1 MSLKLYDNDLSVESI
16 FSDMKTAHSVLRIFQ
31 KQMRCRIHLH
41 LATYFVWQSCKIFY
55 NSLHLIQS
63 QNSSAYGWKIVNYL
77 YQAWLLLDYFF
88 TIIVLKTSWF
98 SLKKNLTSLFLMSK
112 YVRNAMIQ
120 ILKKVFLTDF
130 VISGCSF
137 LETSKRNGD
146 ENWNVSE
153 LLSFDTYGFL
163 IH

>member
-63 QNSSAYGWKIVNYL
+63 QNASAYGWKIVNYL
-77 YQAWLLLDYFF
+77 YQAWLFLYNNGIKNLLIQF
-88 TIIVLKTSWF
+88 KR
-98 SLKKNLTSLFLMSK
+98 KNLTSLFLKSK

-146 ENWNVSE
+146 EN
-153 LLSFDTYGFL
+153 
-163 IH
+163 

>member
-1 MSLKLYDNDLSVESI
+1 MDTLCVENFSKIDEVQNTSALSNIFCLTKLQNIL
-16 FSDMKTAHSVLRIFQ
+16 Q
-31 KQMRCRIHLH
+31 
-41 LATYFVWQSCKIFY
+41 
-55 NSLHLIQS
+55 QS

-77 YQAWLLLDYFF
+77 YQAWLFLYNNGIKNLLIQF
-88 TIIVLKTSWF
+88 KR
-98 SLKKNLTSLFLMSK
+98 KNLTSLFLMSK

-120 ILKKVFLTDF
+120 RLKKVFLTDF

-163 IH
+163 IHYVIFMYTFYNICMYFKYS